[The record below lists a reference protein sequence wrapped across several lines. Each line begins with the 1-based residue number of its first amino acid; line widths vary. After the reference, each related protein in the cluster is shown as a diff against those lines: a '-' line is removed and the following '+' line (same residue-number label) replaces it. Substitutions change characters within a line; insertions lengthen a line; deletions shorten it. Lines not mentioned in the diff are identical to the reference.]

1 MKMVRT
7 LDVPKLPHSW
17 NYVILLCGY
26 FLFLVFGAM
35 VFGALEQQHEMGL
48 RRQVAEARSSFILG
62 HACISDNGL
71 QSLLEQVLAAD
82 NYGVSALENISTS
95 ENWSFSSSLFFVT
108 TVLTTTG
115 YGHTVPLSDGGKIFC
130 ILYTILGIPVTLFFL
145 AFIIRQLT
153 TLFTV
158 RPLHY
163 AHVRW
168 GFPQRPLAVVHVV
181 LLVLTV
187 TGFFILLP
195 ATIFWAVEDD
205 WNYLESIYFCF
216 ISLSTIGLG
225 DYIPGKA
232 SNPLLKEF
240 YKFSIT
246 CYLIIGLVAMLV
258 ALESLYRLQEVRRF
272 FRLFCSLDSQRSRK
286 EDLQGILSQDELSV
300 TEASGTLPIV
310 DGP

>member
-1 MKMVRT
+1 MVRT
-7 LDVPKLPHSW
+7 LDVPKLPRAW
-17 NYVILLCGY
+17 NYVLLLCCY
-26 FLFLVFGAM
+26 FLFLVLGAL
-35 VFGALEQQHEMGL
+35 VFGALEQPHEIEL
-48 RRQVAEARSSFILG
+48 RRQVAEARSNFTLG
-62 HACISDNGL
+62 HGCVSDEGL
-71 QSLLEQVLAAD
+71 RTLLEEVLAAD
-82 NYGVSALENISTS
+82 NYGVSALQNGSAS
-95 ENWSFSSSLFFVT
+95 ENWSFASSLFFVA

-145 AFIIRQLT
+145 AFIIRQVT
-153 TLFTV
+153 TLVTV
-158 RPLHY
+158 RPIHY

-168 GFPQRPLAVVHVV
+168 GFPQKPLAVAHAVI
-181 LLVLTV
+181 LALTV
-187 TGFFILLP
+187 TGCFILLP

-232 SNPLLKEF
+232 SNPLLKEL

-258 ALESLYRLQEVRRF
+258 ALETLYRLQEIRHF
-272 FRLFCSLDSQRSRK
+272 IRLFRSSDNQHPRK
-286 EDLQGILSQDELSV
+286 EDLQSILTEDELAVV
-300 TEASGTLPIV
+300 TEASGTLPTS